1 MYKFTIPEG
10 DMSRLWA
17 LREHMAM
24 GPLSKQVREAVAS
37 YLKEQEKRIGC
48 DILEAAE
55 AIEEHNYEETVDRRE
70 PEDLQAVGAPD

>member
-24 GPLSKQVREAVAS
+24 GPLSKQVREEVAS

-48 DILEAAE
+48 DILEAAQV
-55 AIEEHNYEETVDRRE
+55 IEEHSYESSSDRE
-70 PEDLQAVGAPD
+70 QQEDLQEVGTPD

>member
-1 MYKFTIPEG
+1 MYKFSIPEQ
-10 DMSRLWA
+10 DMARLWM

-24 GPLSKQVREAVAS
+24 GPIAKQVRGSVSA

-55 AIEEHNYEETVDRRE
+55 AIERHDCEQTRNRE
-70 PEDLQAVGAPD
+70 Q